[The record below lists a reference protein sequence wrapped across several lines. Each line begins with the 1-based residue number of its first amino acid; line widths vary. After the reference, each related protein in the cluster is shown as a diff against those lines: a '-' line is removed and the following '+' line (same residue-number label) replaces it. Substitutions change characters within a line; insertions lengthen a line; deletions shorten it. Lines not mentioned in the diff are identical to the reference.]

1 MAKISALTGLAK
13 TSIGA
18 TDYFVIANTTVPTN
32 YKILAQD
39 FFPSLNTSGTS
50 SESLFVNVT
59 NKNVLNFKGIKSL
72 NSLLTVA
79 TASNNITLQVNEANI
94 NLANCNNATSAFLSS
109 VSLTTNVTGTL
120 PVANGGTG
128 ATSIT
133 ANSLVLGNGTGAFS
147 ALGAATNGQLVIGR
161 TGLSPLLATLTA
173 GTNISI
179 TNGAG
184 SITIAASLSTLASN
198 LDAGGYNVYN
208 LGWLSGDGNNEGLKL
223 DSSGRIFVGSSTP
236 TSFFT
241 GDLNV
246 NQDIYLKGGVTQ
258 YIKQAD
264 SSSGTSLL
272 ILQGGNRISSAGVGG
287 GVRILGGASVGAN
300 VAGGVAIYG
309 GTHDGSGTG
318 GDILFYG
325 YNSSA
330 TVQEILRMVGSTKRV
345 GINNISP
352 SAPLDVKQDDST
364 ANLPVIELEQLDTNE
379 SFINFV
385 GTSGAASANS
395 LSSSS
400 ASAGAKTGAIR
411 VKINGTDAWIRVY
424 ATAE

>member
-1 MAKISALTGLAK
+1 MAKISALTSLAK
-13 TSIGA
+13 TSVGA
-18 TDYFVIANTTVPTN
+18 NDYFLIANTTTPTN

-39 FFPSLNTSGTS
+39 FFPTLNTLGTS
-50 SESLFVNVT
+50 SESLFVNIT
-59 NKNVLNFKGIKSL
+59 NKNILNFKGIKSL

-94 NLANCNNATSAFLSS
+94 DLANCDNTTSAFLST
-109 VSLTTNVTGTL
+109 VTLTTDVTGIL

-128 ATSIT
+128 ASTLT
-133 ANSLVLGNGTGAFS
+133 ANSLILGNGTGAFT
-147 ALGAATNGQLVIGR
+147 ALGAATNGQLIIGR

-173 GTNISI
+173 GANVTI

-184 SITIAASLSTLASN
+184 SITIAAALSTMTSN
-198 LDAGGYNVYN
+198 VDGGGYNLYN
-208 LGWLSGDGNNEGLKL
+208 LGWLSGDGANEGIKI
-223 DSSGRIFVGSSTP
+223 DSSGRVFAGSSTP
-236 TSFFT
+236 SSFFT

-272 ILQGGNRISSAGVGG
+272 VLQGGSRVSSAGVGG
-287 GVRILGGASVGAN
+287 GVRILGGDSVGAN
-300 VAGGVAIYG
+300 QAGGLAFYTG
-309 GTHDGSGTG
+309 NHDGTG
-318 GDILFYG
+318 SAGNVVFYG

-330 TVQEILRMVGSTKRV
+330 TLQDIMTMIGATKRV
-345 GINNISP
+345 GINNNSP
-352 SAPLDVKQDDST
+352 SAPLDVTQTDSS
-364 ANLPVIELEQLDTNE
+364 ANLPVVELEQLDTNE

-385 GTSGAASANS
+385 GTSGAASASS
-395 LSSSS
+395 LSSST
-400 ASAGAKTGAIR
+400 ASAAAKTGAIK

>member
-1 MAKISALTGLAK
+1 MAKISALSSLAK
-13 TSIGA
+13 TSIGVS
-18 TDYFVIANTTVPTN
+18 DYFLIANTTVPTN

-50 SESLFVNVT
+50 SESLFVNIT

-94 NLANCNNATSAFLSS
+94 NLANCNNATSAFLST
-109 VSLTTNVTGTL
+109 VNLTTNVTGTL

-128 ATSIT
+128 ATTLT
-133 ANSLVLGNGTGAFS
+133 ANSLILGNGTGAFTS
-147 ALGAATNGQLVIGR
+147 LGAASNGQLVIGR

-173 GTNISI
+173 GANVTI
-179 TNGAG
+179 TNGSG
-184 SITIAASLSTLASN
+184 TITIAAALATMTSAV
-198 LDAGGYNVYN
+198 DGSGYNLYN
-208 LGWLSGDGNNEGLKL
+208 LGWLSGDGDNEGLKI
-223 DSSGRIFVGSSTP
+223 DSSGRVFAGSSTP

-272 ILQGGNRISSAGVGG
+272 VLQGGSRVSSAGVGG
-287 GVRILGGASVGAN
+287 GVRILGGNSVGAN
-300 VAGGVAIYG
+300 QAGGVAIYTG
-309 GTHDGSGTG
+309 NHDGSGTA
-318 GDILFYG
+318 GDIVFYG

-330 TVQEILRMVGSTKRV
+330 TLQEVMRMVGTNKRM
-345 GINNISP
+345 GINNNSP
-352 SAPLDVKQDDST
+352 SAPLDITQTDSA
-364 ANLPVIELEQLDTNE
+364 ANLPVVELEQLDTNE

-395 LSSSS
+395 LSSST
-400 ASAGAKTGAIR
+400 ASAAAKTGAIK

>member
-50 SESLFVNVT
+50 SESLYVNVT

-94 NLANCNNATSAFLSS
+94 DLANCDNTTSAFLSS
-109 VSLTTNVTGTL
+109 VSLTADVTGTL

-133 ANSLVLGNGTGAFS
+133 ANSLVLGNGTGAFT

-208 LGWLSGDGNNEGLKL
+208 LGWLSGDGNSEGLKL
-223 DSSGRIFVGSSTP
+223 DSSGRVFVGSSTP

-272 ILQGGNRISSAGVGG
+272 VLQGGNRVSSAGVGG

-300 VAGGVAIYG
+300 IAGGVAIYG

-325 YNSSA
+325 YDSSA
-330 TVQEILRMVGSTKRV
+330 TVQEILRLVGDNKRV

-352 SAPLDVKQDDST
+352 SAPLDVTQGSTT
-364 ANLPVIELEQLDTNE
+364 ANLPVVELEQLDTGE

-395 LSSSS
+395 LSSST
-400 ASAGAKTGAIR
+400 ATAGTKTGAIR

-424 ATAE
+424 SSAE

>member
-1 MAKISALTGLAK
+1 MAKISALSSLAK
-13 TSIGA
+13 TSIGVS
-18 TDYFVIANTTVPTN
+18 DYFLIANTTVPTN

-50 SESLFVNVT
+50 SESLFVNIT

-94 NLANCNNATSAFLSS
+94 NLANCDNATSAFLST
-109 VSLTTNVTGTL
+109 VNLTTNVTGTL

-128 ATSIT
+128 ATTLT
-133 ANSLVLGNGTGAFS
+133 ANSLILGNGTGAFTS
-147 ALGAATNGQLVIGR
+147 LGAASNGQLVIGR

-173 GTNISI
+173 GANVTI
-179 TNGAG
+179 TNGSG
-184 SITIAASLSTLASN
+184 TITIAAALATMTSN
-198 LDAGGYNVYN
+198 VNGGGYNLYN
-208 LGWLSGDGNNEGLKL
+208 LGWLSGDGDNEGLKI
-223 DSSGRIFVGSSTP
+223 DSSGRVFAGSSTP

-272 ILQGGNRISSAGVGG
+272 VLQGGSRVSSAGVGG
-287 GVRILGGASVGAN
+287 GVRILGGNSVGAN
-300 VAGGVAIYG
+300 QAGGVAIYTG
-309 GTHDGSGTG
+309 NHDGSGTA
-318 GDILFYG
+318 GDIVFYG

-330 TVQEILRMVGSTKRV
+330 TLQEVMRMVGTNKRM
-345 GINNISP
+345 GINNNSP
-352 SAPLDVKQDDST
+352 SAPLDITQTDST
-364 ANLPVIELEQLDTNE
+364 ANLPVVELEQLDTNE

-395 LSSSS
+395 LSSST
-400 ASAGAKTGAIR
+400 ASAAAKTGAIK